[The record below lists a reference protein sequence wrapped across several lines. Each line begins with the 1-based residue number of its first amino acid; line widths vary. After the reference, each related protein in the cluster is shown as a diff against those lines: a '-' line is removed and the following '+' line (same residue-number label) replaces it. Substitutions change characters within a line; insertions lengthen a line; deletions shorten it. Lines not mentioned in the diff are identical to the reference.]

1 MTIYSVHVP
10 SNGPA
15 FNVAADRVH
24 FERQG
29 FAWAAFFFG
38 PFWLLARGL
47 WRALLVWLIGAALV
61 GVALALGYIS
71 EDAAKLL
78 AFLAALYL
86 GLAGSGLAS
95 AAYDRGRWRLA
106 DIAIGPD
113 RATAERNF
121 FSRWSAAET
130 PSPRRSSPPPP
141 PPGGDIIGLF
151 PDSGRTT

>member
-10 SNGPA
+10 SNGAAPDA
-15 FNVAADRVH
+15 VADRIH

-47 WRALLVWLIGAALV
+47 WRALLVWLIVAALIA
-61 GVALALGYIS
+61 GAIGQGYIS
-71 EDAAKLL
+71 TETGQIL
-78 AFLAALYL
+78 AFLSALYL
-86 GLAGSGLAS
+86 GFAGSGLAA
-95 AAYDRGRWRLA
+95 AAYDRGLWRLA

-121 FSRWSAAET
+121 FSRWSPNEA
-130 PSPRRSSPPPP
+130 PPPRRTAPPPP
-141 PPGGDIIGLF
+141 PQAGDIIGLF
-151 PDSGRTT
+151 PDAGRPT